1 MIKVSFFFSVYR
13 GCFQN
18 NFEKENIGKYN
29 FLKNDDEKDCEKQ

>member
-1 MIKVSFFFSVYR
+1 MIKVSFFFLFTEAVSLI
-13 GCFQN
+13 